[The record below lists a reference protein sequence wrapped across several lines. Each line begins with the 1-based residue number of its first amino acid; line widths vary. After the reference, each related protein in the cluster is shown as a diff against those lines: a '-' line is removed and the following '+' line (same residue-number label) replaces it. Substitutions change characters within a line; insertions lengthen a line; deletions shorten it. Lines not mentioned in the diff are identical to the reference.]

1 MAMQRA
7 GQLGVQLMPEARTF
21 LFTTAFRLAVKS
33 THPPIQCVLFHE
45 IKASSAWNSTATYH
59 KSVQSD
65 VQLRTGTFASY
76 YNLSV

>member
-1 MAMQRA
+1 
-7 GQLGVQLMPEARTF
+7 
-21 LFTTAFRLAVKS
+21 VKS